1 MISRIA
7 LGLAAVLIAA
17 VFSQPALAAGQPV
30 SLNPVLTDATGHVT
44 LGELFNDAGA
54 ASDVVVAERPG
65 PSVVLDAA
73 AVAAFARRYGLDWAN
88 PTGLRRIIVR
98 AGSGAS
104 GAGNVQILTYARNLN
119 TGEIVQPQDL
129 VWGKAAAA
137 PIDAPRGADA
147 VIGLAARRPLREGD
161 AALAHDVTAPIVI
174 KTGDTILVTWTDQG
188 VTLTLQGKAASNAA
202 VGESVNVLNTAS
214 RRIIEAVASGPD
226 EAVVGPEA
234 AALKSE
240 HNPAQI
246 ALR

>member
-1 MISRIA
+1 MSLRPLPGIA
-7 LGLAAVLIAA
+7 ALLLAALIAA
-17 VFSQPALAAGQPV
+17 PALAGPV
-30 SLNPVLTDATGHVT
+30 SLNPVLLDATGHVT
-44 LGELFNDAGA
+44 LGEIFDDAGA
-54 ASDVVVAERPG
+54 ASNVVVAERVG

-98 AGSGAS
+98 AGAGSSG
-104 GAGNVQILTYARNLN
+104 GVGNVQILTYARNLN

-137 PIDAPRGADA
+137 PSDAPEGADA
-147 VIGLAARRPLREGD
+147 VIGMAARHPLRQGD
-161 AALAHDVTAPIVI
+161 AAQTHDVTAPIVI
-174 KTGDTILVTWTDQG
+174 KSGDTVSVTWADQG

-202 VGESVNVLNTAS
+202 VGESVNILNTAS
-214 RRIIEAVASGPD
+214 KRLIEAVASGPD

-234 AALKSE
+234 VALKS
-240 HNPAQI
+240 NPQI